1 MKPDQRFVSA
11 VFIELFTK
19 NFEQYK
25 ESLSKPLNSD
35 NYPYAKA
42 RNALATLSDDDRA
55 NVFAFFNVI
64 IADSASVVLG
74 TLDGVHF
81 PDGIDGDLVVTCEGE
96 EIQGDLIDIFIE
108 KTQEENV
115 YG

>member
-1 MKPDQRFVSA
+1 MKSDQKFVSA
-11 VFIELFTK
+11 IFDELFTK
-19 NFEQYK
+19 NLEQYK
-25 ESLSKPLNSD
+25 ESLSKPLNND
-35 NYPYAKA
+35 NDPYAKT

-81 PDGIDGDLVVTCEGE
+81 PDGIDGDFVVTFDGE
-96 EIQGDLIDIFIE
+96 DIQGDLLDIFIE
-108 KTQEENV
+108 KAQEENV